1 MIYSESNQTFG
12 DLMRPLPRPL
22 QALATWVA
30 ILPLVLGT
38 SAAVEPFTTGWPDPV
53 RTALVITIVVPV
65 AVFAAVPILVRVIQR
80 LRGTPA
86 TVIADACPAPG
97 LGNPHDGSPQ
107 TCTANPPTPR
117 SGTDGRGG
125 SR

>member
-1 MIYSESNQTFG
+1 
-12 DLMRPLPRPL
+12 MRPLPRPL

-38 SAAVEPFTTGWPDPV
+38 SAAVEPLTPGWPDPV

-65 AVFAAVPILVRVIQR
+65 AVFAAVPMLARIIHR

-97 LGNPHDGSPQ
+97 LGNMHDDSLR
-107 TCTANPPTPR
+107 TCTANPPTPP
-117 SGTDGRGG
+117 SSTEGRGE